1 MQGWFNK
8 QNVIHTI
15 TSIDTEENSTLF
27 SDLKKKTLR
36 KPGIKRKAFWFDKEY
51 LKNKKKDK
59 N

>member
-36 KPGIKRKAFWFDKEY
+36 KPGIKRKAF
-51 LKNKKKDK
+51 
-59 N
+59 